1 MGIKFERGRLEI
13 LKECGRL
20 QSLKWRHREPEKL
33 SIAKT
38 MCHIWY
44 SPVFLLL
51 LIADLLR
58 LFISTVV
65 GSVSAEFV
73 IVYSAA

>member
-1 MGIKFERGRLEI
+1 MGIKFEH
-13 LKECGRL
+13 GRL
-20 QSLKWRHREPEKL
+20 QNPEVEHLGTYSLTWEAEKL

-51 LIADLLR
+51 FIADLLR

-65 GSVSAEFV
+65 KSVSAEFV
-73 IVYSAA
+73 IVCFAA

>member
-1 MGIKFERGRLEI
+1 MGIKFERG
-13 LKECGRL
+13 KL
-20 QSLKWRHREPEKL
+20 QNPEVEHLGTYSLTWEPEKL
-33 SIAKT
+33 SIAKIV
-38 MCHIWY
+38 CHIWY
-44 SPVFLLL
+44 SPVLLL
-51 LIADLLR
+51 LFIADLLH